1 MYARI
6 GLSEILNLLVNRD
19 GKARRFAPPAVHGNR
34 RIVHEDG
41 VQFVQVSNPTGESWG
56 GLPQE
61 SNFGPATESQLLPE
75 HLNLPAIGGILM
87 QVKGP
92 AERRQA

>member
-1 MYARI
+1 
-6 GLSEILNLLVNRD
+6 
-19 GKARRFAPPAVHGNR
+19 
-34 RIVHEDG
+34 
-41 VQFVQVSNPTGESWG
+41 VQVSNPTGESWG

-61 SNFGPATESQLLPE
+61 SNFGPATESQPLPE